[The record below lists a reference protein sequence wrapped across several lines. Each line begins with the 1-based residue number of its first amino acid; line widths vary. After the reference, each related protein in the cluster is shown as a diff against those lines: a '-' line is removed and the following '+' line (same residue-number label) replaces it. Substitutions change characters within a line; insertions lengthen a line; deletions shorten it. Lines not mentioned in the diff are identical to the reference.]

1 MTPRAALLRIAARAA
16 TQPDF
21 DPIGIPDVDRMIDV
35 LQHEC
40 PEFFVARAFENT
52 RPVEQGRNAIPVRA

>member
-21 DPIGIPDVDRMIDV
+21 DPIGIPDVAHMIDV
-35 LQHEC
+35 LKNEC
-40 PEFFVARAFENT
+40 PEFFVR
-52 RPVEQGRNAIPVRA
+52 